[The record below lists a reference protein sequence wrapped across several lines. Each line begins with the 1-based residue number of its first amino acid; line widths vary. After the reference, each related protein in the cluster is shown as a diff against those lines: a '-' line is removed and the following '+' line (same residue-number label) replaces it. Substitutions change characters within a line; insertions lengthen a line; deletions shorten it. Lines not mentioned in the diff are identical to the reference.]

1 MLAVLRKSLHTGE
14 LQMGSVQRLQQGC
27 AAIGEVPHTVCTR
40 SKGLQEHCIHI
51 LYHYKFR

>member
-51 LYHYKFR
+51 LSHYKFR